1 MRRKRRPRCLR
12 LRKICGFSRDMCT
25 KKQTG
30 FRIRIRT
37 RRLGLGLTLEDV
49 CQRISGLS
57 VSRLSNWEHGRNMI
71 SVEEAKKLALVLE
84 ISAAYILTVEADPWD
99 KTELFL
105 LEHFR
110 SADARGQKNI
120 LRTAR
125 DESGSSSVITDTPT
139 P

>member
-30 FRIRIRT
+30 FRIRT

>member
-1 MRRKRRPRCLR
+1 MRPKRRPRCLR

-30 FRIRIRT
+30 FRIRT

-71 SVEEAKKLALVLE
+71 SVDEAKKLALVLE
-84 ISAAYILTVEADPWD
+84 ISAAYILTVEADPLV

>member
-1 MRRKRRPRCLR
+1 
-12 LRKICGFSRDMCT
+12 MCT

-30 FRIRIRT
+30 LRIRT
-37 RRLGLGLTLEDV
+37 RRLVLGLTLEDV
-49 CQRISGLS
+49 CQKISGLS

-71 SVEEAKKLALVLE
+71 SVEEAKKLALVLD

-110 SADARGQKNI
+110 SADARGQQNI

-139 P
+139 PVTE